1 MVIKRI
7 GVLTGGGDCPGLNP
21 ALKWVVKTAMDPE
34 LADKRGYQFEVI
46 GIKDGWKGLVKHDKR
61 KGVLPARTEFG
72 EQDFARILV
81 PEETRTWDRMGGTR
95 LGTSRTNPFNPKNP
109 TYPQVLEN
117 IEALGLHALVAI
129 GGEDTLS
136 IASRLS
142 EMGVNVVA
150 IPKTIDRDLQ
160 GTDYSLGF
168 ETAVNVIVEEIDRI
182 RTTARSHSR
191 TFVVEAMGRYAGHL
205 ALSGGI
211 ASGASMILIPEVPYR
226 IDRVVQLLK
235 QRQEEGHRFSIIV
248 VAEGTQE
255 DGGTRIERKADAND
269 QYEHPTLGGIGDV
282 LAHQIEAAMGLE
294 TRAVNLSHL
303 QRGGIPC
310 AYDRRMGRLFG
321 IGAVDLVV
329 KEQFGRMVAIREG
342 KLDSIPIPR
351 DLKNVRL
358 VDVAKRYDTERY
370 TAKYSVLVD

>member
-21 ALKWVVKTAMDPE
+21 AVKWVVKTAMDPL
-34 LADKRGYQFEVI
+34 LAERRGYSFEVV
-46 GIKDGWKGLVKHDKR
+46 GIKDGWRGLVKYDR
-61 KGVLPARTEFG
+61 RREVLPAKTEFG
-72 EQDFARILV
+72 ENDFARILI

-95 LGTSRTNPFNPKNP
+95 LGTSRTNPFNPKRP
-109 TYPQVLEN
+109 SYPQVLEN
-117 IEALGLHALVAI
+117 IEALGLSALVAI

-205 ALSGGI
+205 ALSGGV
-211 ASGASMILIPEVPYR
+211 ASGASMILIPEVPYE
-226 IDRVVQLLK
+226 IERVVRILK

-248 VAEGTQE
+248 VAEGAQE
-255 DGGTRIERKADAND
+255 MGGTRIERKADAND
-269 QYEHPTLGGIGDV
+269 QYNHPVLGGIGDV
-282 LAHQIEAAMGLE
+282 LAQQIEAAMGIE

-303 QRGGIPC
+303 QRGGVPC
-310 AYDRRMGRLFG
+310 AYDRRMGRIFG
-321 IGAVDLVV
+321 VAAIDLVV
-329 KEQFGRMVAIREG
+329 REQFGRMVAIRNG
-342 KLDSIPIPR
+342 RIDSIPIPR
-351 DLKNVRL
+351 DLKNVRK
-358 VDVAKRYDTERY
+358 VNVAERYDDERY
-370 TAKYSVLVD
+370 TARYSVLVD

>member
-21 ALKWVVKTAMDPE
+21 ALKWVVKTAMDPD
-34 LADKRGYQFEVI
+34 LADKRGYQVEVL
-46 GIKDGWKGLVKHDKR
+46 GIKDGWKGLVKYDPR
-61 KGVLPARTEFG
+61 RGVLPPRTEFG
-72 EQDFARILV
+72 EFDFARILV

-109 TYPQVLEN
+109 TYTQVLEN
-117 IEALGLHALVAI
+117 IDALGLHALVAI

-142 EMGVNVVA
+142 DMGVNVVA

-205 ALSGGI
+205 ALSGGV

-226 IDRVVQLLK
+226 IERVVELLK
-235 QRQEEGHRFSIIV
+235 QRQADGHRFSIIV

-321 IGAVDLVV
+321 IGAVDLIV

-358 VDVAKRYDTERY
+358 VDVPKRYDTERY

>member
-1 MVIKRI
+1 MVVRRI

-21 ALKWVVKTAMDPE
+21 AVKWVVKTAMDTE
-34 LADKRGYQFEVI
+34 LANKRGYQFEVV
-46 GIKDGWKGLVKHDKR
+46 GIKDGWKGLVEFDR
-61 KGVLPARTEFG
+61 RGTVLPPRTEFG
-72 EQDFARILV
+72 PNDHARILV

-95 LGTSRTNPFNPKNP
+95 LGTSRTNPFNHKRP

-142 EMGVNVVA
+142 EMGVNIVA

-211 ASGASMILIPEVPYR
+211 AAGASMILIPEVPYR
-226 IDRVVQLLK
+226 VERVVELLRK
-235 QRQEEGHRFSIIV
+235 RQEDGHRFSIIV
-248 VAEGTQE
+248 VAEGAQE
-255 DGGTRIERKADAND
+255 DGGTRIERAASQDD
-269 QYEHPTLGGIGDV
+269 QYAHPTLGGVGQV
-282 LAHQIEAAMGLE
+282 LSDKIEAAMKLE

-303 QRGGIPC
+303 QRGGVPC

-321 IGAVDLVV
+321 IGALDLIVQ
-329 KEQFGRMVAIREG
+329 ENFGRMVAIRQG

-358 VDVAKRYDTERY
+358 VDVPARYDSERY